1 MKIKIEHTIE
11 LRDWELKAMKS
22 YFSEFDDG
30 SETFRE
36 FIKSYV
42 ISGGMGILQD
52 KTMEYIYEEDK

>member
-1 MKIKIEHTIE
+1 MKIRIEHTIE
-11 LRDWELKAMKS
+11 LSDWELKAMKS

-42 ISGGMGILQD
+42 LSGGLGILQD
-52 KTMEYIYEEDK
+52 KTMEYRFEEDQ

>member
-1 MKIKIEHTIE
+1 MKIRIEHTIE
-11 LRDWELKAMKS
+11 LRDWELKALKS